1 MRLGGVRE
9 GGGDGS
15 IDGTRARDDK
25 GRDLEAAGV
34 GDGEEVVE
42 GDEHGDD
49 DGGSHDHGP
58 LEDEVV
64 GDLGFDEAEGFHA
77 DLKGDGTEGYDDEE
91 ADEMPGGEDGRILGE
106 EVVARR
112 EVEVEGGEAEEE
124 VWESGEPREEER
136 EDAEEVLDDRR
147 QSEDAD
153 ALEPDEGPG
162 AVELQVA
169 GRRVVVRE
177 EDGEGRQH
185 HGQGEP
191 EHRHAFGDGARVEA
205 LVPEARI
212 DHQGAPRGE
221 EERQRQQP
229 QGLRRRQ
236 RRPEDRLYQEPQLED
251 PQQGERRHELLQR
264 QLAPLLLLVRVLR
277 HRRPRRGGSL
287 PSSTREEEVLFK
299 FGCGTQVGTT
309 KVLG

>member
-162 AVELQVA
+162 AC
-169 GRRVVVRE
+169 
-177 EDGEGRQH
+177 EDLLIPLLCWRNDTPKESGNKKGRQTNNH
-185 HGQGEP
+185 KQHP
-191 EHRHAFGDGARVEA
+191 SVTDDA
-205 LVPEARI
+205 LS
-212 DHQGAPRGE
+212 HTT
-221 EERQRQQP
+221 
-229 QGLRRRQ
+229 
-236 RRPEDRLYQEPQLED
+236 QL
-251 PQQGERRHELLQR
+251 
-264 QLAPLLLLVRVLR
+264 
-277 HRRPRRGGSL
+277 
-287 PSSTREEEVLFK
+287 
-299 FGCGTQVGTT
+299 
-309 KVLG
+309 